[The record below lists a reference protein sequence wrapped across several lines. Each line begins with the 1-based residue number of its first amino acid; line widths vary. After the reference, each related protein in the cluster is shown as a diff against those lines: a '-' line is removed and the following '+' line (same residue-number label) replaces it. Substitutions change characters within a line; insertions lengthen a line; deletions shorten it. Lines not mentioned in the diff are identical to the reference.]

1 VQGSP
6 FLTVTQNPNRK
17 ENTMADYSTNF
28 SFIVPLPDTAAQE
41 YALDLAGKG
50 SSIQQGAEPPADFPP
65 GLADVTEDWWFE
77 TDAESSPGQCGLW
90 LHSENGGIDA
100 VCAFIQ
106 HLLQKYSSTEPV
118 TFEWSHDCSKP
129 RTDAYGGGAAIITA
143 TEIKTMST
151 SQWIQENIG
160 LLTPPEPYA

>member
-65 GLADVTEDWWFE
+65 
-77 TDAESSPGQCGLW
+77 
-90 LHSENGGIDA
+90 
-100 VCAFIQ
+100 AF
-106 HLLQKYSSTEPV
+106 
-118 TFEWSHDCSKP
+118 
-129 RTDAYGGGAAIITA
+129 AA
-143 TEIKTMST
+143 
-151 SQWIQENIG
+151 
-160 LLTPPEPYA
+160 